1 MGKMKLLLDVVSD
14 VRSLA
19 DSLQI
24 LADAMSENETPITE
38 AEEHQKAKKVKK
50 YEKVEVTEVQV
61 KQITL
66 EEVRSVLAVK
76 SKDGFTEQIKE
87 IINGFGAD
95 KLSDVDPSNYGDL
108 LKEAEKLE

>member
-1 MGKMKLLLDVVSD
+1 MNKEKVLKDIVVNL
-14 VRSLA
+14 R
-19 DSLQI
+19 I
-24 LADAMSENETPITE
+24 LADNIECLFDTNEV
-38 AEEHQKAKKVKK
+38 EEKPKAKKSKK
-50 YEKVEVTEVQV
+50 TEPAEEV

-95 KLSDVDPSNYGDL
+95 KLSDVEPSNYEDL